1 MNGSLGKGLCFL
13 RAVPIIMILA
23 ISSLLLSGCGLA
35 SGQREVEQM
44 QVMETMG
51 IDHAP
56 GGVLLTLAPAEGEG
70 PCLSAEGASVS
81 AALERLRELSMEE
94 DVFCGHIRR
103 LLVGEEAAR
112 EDLRGILD
120 YVCRSGDLRLE
131 MPVYVLRSATAA
143 ETMEGAGG
151 EDADID
157 RVLRSLETRLSARSP
172 GVGFTAARA
181 LRELER
187 SGSTLLWALDFRP
200 ASEENTRTAAP
211 AGYAVI
217 QSGRLR
223 SFIEPEK
230 ALGVRFLRNQV
241 GTDQLTVQDLNGLP
255 VGLELSGGSLELRPV
270 WSEEGQLQGLELSAD
285 VRASLLDAPKLGD
298 AGAEQYEDY
307 LTAQL
312 ETAVSRQ
319 ISAVLQLSKQWKA
332 DFLGLGPRLELA
344 APKECGGISPL
355 LGKRLPELE
364 LSIAVRGRL
373 GHTGDME

>member
-81 AALERLRELSMEE
+81 
-94 DVFCGHIRR
+94 
-103 LLVGEEAAR
+103 
-112 EDLRGILD
+112 
-120 YVCRSGDLRLE
+120 
-131 MPVYVLRSATAA
+131 
-143 ETMEGAGG
+143 
-151 EDADID
+151 
-157 RVLRSLETRLSARSP
+157 
-172 GVGFTAARA
+172 AARA